1 MTSAPELSG
10 DRWFAIDRERLSIED
25 FRGRFL
31 LLDFWTLCCVNCH
44 HVLAEL
50 RDIEKKHADVLTVVG
65 VHSPKFEH
73 EKNPE
78 SVLQAIVR
86 HDIEHPVLNDPDLTT
101 WQAYSVRAWPTL
113 VLVDPEGQIAASYSG
128 EGHAHAID
136 ALINEQIAVFES
148 RGSLRRGGSLYQPVD
163 VPAGI
168 FRQPGKIEVIPE
180 YCRALMGGADLLV
193 SDSGGHRL
201 AAVSHEKPDTIV
213 WSAGVG
219 ARGHQDGALESASFA
234 EPYGVAFL
242 PEETATV
249 VGFHAVVADTAN
261 HLLRGVHLGTGAVT
275 TLAGT
280 TRQWM
285 QQDPTEGPGLEVSLS
300 TPWDVA
306 LEGDT
311 VVVAM
316 AGDHRLWRYD
326 LNSGHVSVWAGTSNE
341 GLVDGALEDTWFA
354 QPSGL
359 AVSAD
364 VMWLVDSETSA
375 LRRIRDGA
383 TETVVGKGLFDFGH
397 VDGIAPEA
405 LFQHPLGVAVLPD
418 QSVLIADTYN
428 GSVRRY
434 SPTTNQV
441 STVRRGLS
449 EPSDVAVLDAGDAV
463 VIALVESS
471 AHKVTVLPL
480 REETIYR
487 GESLS
492 TARPAIRVRPGGLS
506 LEVGFIPPPG
516 QKRDERYGP
525 STQLIVSSTPA
536 SLLVDG
542 AGRGVELTRELQLSA
557 GGSEGVLHVQ
567 AKGASCEHGENA
579 ACHIHQQDWGIPVVV
594 DPEGDSIVSL
604 LLSGATP
611 AKDE

>member
-1 MTSAPELSG
+1 M
-10 DRWFAIDRERLSIED
+10 
-25 FRGRFL
+25 
-31 LLDFWTLCCVNCH
+31 NCH

-50 RDIEKKHADVLTVVG
+50 REIEKKYADVLTVVG

-78 SVLQAIVR
+78 SVLQAIIR

-136 ALINEQIAVFES
+136 ALINEQIAVFEY
-148 RGSLRRGGSLYQPVD
+148 RGSLRRGKSLYQPVE
-163 VPAGI
+163 VPEGI
-168 FRQPGKIEVIPE
+168 FRQPGKIEVIPD
-180 YCRALMGGADLLV
+180 YCRPLMGEADLLV

-201 AAVSHEKPDTIV
+201 AAVAHGRPDTIV
-213 WSAGVG
+213 WSAGAGV
-219 ARGHQDGALESASFA
+219 RGHQDGPLESSSFA

-242 PEETATV
+242 PQETAEV
-249 VGFHAVVADTAN
+249 VGYHLVVADTAN
-261 HLLRGVHLGTGAVT
+261 HLLRGIHLGSGAVT

-285 QQDPTEGPGLEVSLS
+285 QQDSTEGPGLDVSLS

-306 LEGDT
+306 LEGTT
-311 VVVAM
+311 VVIAM
-316 AGDHRLWRYD
+316 AGDHRLWHYELD
-326 LNSGHVSVWAGTSNE
+326 SGQVSVWAGTSNE
-341 GLVDGALEDTWFA
+341 GLVDGLLGDAWFA

-359 AVSAD
+359 AVGAD
-364 VMWLVDSETSA
+364 GMWLVDSETSA
-375 LRRIRDGA
+375 LRRIRRGVAD
-383 TETVVGKGLFDFGH
+383 TIVGKGLFDFGH

-405 LFQHPLGVAVLPD
+405 LFQHPLGLAVLPN

-449 EPSDVAVLDAGDAV
+449 EPSDVAVLDTGDAI
-463 VIALVESS
+463 VIAVVESS

-480 REETIYR
+480 PEDTTHR

-492 TARPAIRVRPGGLS
+492 TARPAIRVRPGGLT
-506 LEVGFIPPPG
+506 LEVGFVPPPG
-516 QKRDERYGP
+516 QKQDERYGP

-542 AGRGVELTRELQLSA
+542 AGRGVQLARQLELGQV
-557 GGSEGVLHVQ
+557 GSEGVLHVQ

-594 DPEGDSIVSL
+594 HPEGDSIVSL
-604 LLSGATP
+604 LLSGATTN
-611 AKDE
+611 DS

>member
-1 MTSAPELSG
+1 M
-10 DRWFAIDRERLSIED
+10 
-25 FRGRFL
+25 
-31 LLDFWTLCCVNCH
+31 NCH

-50 RDIEKKHADVLTVVG
+50 REIEKKYADVLTVVG

-78 SVLQAIVR
+78 SVLQAIIR

-136 ALINEQIAVFES
+136 ALINEQIAVFEY
-148 RGSLRRGGSLYQPVD
+148 RGSLRRGKSLYQPVE
-163 VPAGI
+163 VPEGI
-168 FRQPGKIEVIPE
+168 FRQPGKIEVIPD
-180 YCRALMGGADLLV
+180 YCRPLMGGADLLV

-201 AAVSHEKPDTIV
+201 AAVAHGRPDTIV
-213 WSAGVG
+213 WSAGAGV
-219 ARGHQDGALESASFA
+219 RGHQDGPLESSSFA

-242 PEETATV
+242 PQETAEV
-249 VGFHAVVADTAN
+249 VGYHLVVADTAN
-261 HLLRGVHLGTGAVT
+261 HLLRGIHLGSGAVT

-285 QQDPTEGPGLEVSLS
+285 QQDSTEGPGLDVSLS

-306 LEGDT
+306 LEGTT
-311 VVVAM
+311 VVIAM
-316 AGDHRLWRYD
+316 AGDHRLWHYELD
-326 LNSGHVSVWAGTSNE
+326 SGQVSVWAGTSNE
-341 GLVDGALEDTWFA
+341 GLVDGLLGDAWFA

-359 AVSAD
+359 AVGAD
-364 VMWLVDSETSA
+364 GMWLVDSETSA
-375 LRRIRDGA
+375 LRRIRRGVAD
-383 TETVVGKGLFDFGH
+383 TIVGKGLFDFGH

-405 LFQHPLGVAVLPD
+405 LFQHPLGLAVLPN

-449 EPSDVAVLDAGDAV
+449 EPSDVAVLDTGDAI
-463 VIALVESS
+463 VIAVVESS

-480 REETIYR
+480 PEDTIHR

-492 TARPAIRVRPGGLS
+492 TARPAIRVRPGGLT
-506 LEVGFIPPPG
+506 LEVGFVPPPG
-516 QKRDERYGP
+516 QKQDERYGP

-542 AGRGVELTRELQLSA
+542 AGRGVQLARQLELGQV
-557 GGSEGVLHVQ
+557 GSEGVLHVQ

-594 DPEGDSIVSL
+594 HPEGDSIVSL
-604 LLSGATP
+604 LLSGATTN
-611 AKDE
+611 DS

>member
-1 MTSAPELSG
+1 M
-10 DRWFAIDRERLSIED
+10 
-25 FRGRFL
+25 
-31 LLDFWTLCCVNCH
+31 NCH

-50 RDIEKKHADVLTVVG
+50 REIEKKYADVLTVVG

-78 SVLQAIVR
+78 SVLQAIIR

-136 ALINEQIAVFES
+136 ALINEQIAVFEY
-148 RGSLRRGGSLYQPVD
+148 RGSLRRGKSLYQPVE
-163 VPAGI
+163 VPEGM
-168 FRQPGKIEVIPE
+168 FRQPGKIEVIPD
-180 YCRALMGGADLLV
+180 YCRPLMGGADLLV

-201 AAVSHEKPDTIV
+201 AAVAHGRPDTIV
-213 WSAGVG
+213 WSAGAGV
-219 ARGHQDGALESASFA
+219 RGHQDGPLESSSFA

-242 PEETATV
+242 PQETAEV
-249 VGFHAVVADTAN
+249 VGYHLVVADTAN
-261 HLLRGVHLGTGAVT
+261 HLLRGIHLGSGAVT

-285 QQDPTEGPGLEVSLS
+285 QQDSTEGPGLDVSLS

-306 LEGDT
+306 LEGTT
-311 VVVAM
+311 VVIAM
-316 AGDHRLWRYD
+316 AGDHRLWHYELD
-326 LNSGHVSVWAGTSNE
+326 SGQVSVWAGTSNE
-341 GLVDGALEDTWFA
+341 GLVDGLLGDAWFA

-359 AVSAD
+359 AVGAD
-364 VMWLVDSETSA
+364 GMWLVDSETSA
-375 LRRIRDGA
+375 LRRIRRGVAD
-383 TETVVGKGLFDFGH
+383 TIVGKGLFDFGH

-405 LFQHPLGVAVLPD
+405 LFQHPLGLAVLPD

-449 EPSDVAVLDAGDAV
+449 EPSDVAVLDTGDAI
-463 VIALVESS
+463 VIAVVESS

-480 REETIYR
+480 PEDTIHR

-492 TARPAIRVRPGGLS
+492 TARPAIRVRPGGLT
-506 LEVGFIPPPG
+506 LEVGFVPPPG
-516 QKRDERYGP
+516 QKQDERYGP

-542 AGRGVELTRELQLSA
+542 AGRGVQLARQLELGQV
-557 GGSEGVLHVQ
+557 GSEGVLHVQ

-594 DPEGDSIVSL
+594 HPEGDSIVSL
-604 LLSGATP
+604 LLSGATTN
-611 AKDE
+611 DS

>member
-1 MTSAPELSG
+1 MTAAPELSG
-10 DRWFAIDRERLSIED
+10 DRWFAIDRERLAIDD
-25 FRGRFL
+25 FKGRFL

-50 RDIEKKHADVLTVVG
+50 REIEKKFADVLTVVG

-78 SVLQAIVR
+78 SVLQAIIR

-136 ALINEQIAVFES
+136 ALITEQVAVFES
-148 RGSLRRGGSLYQPVD
+148 RGSLRRGESLYHPVEA
-163 VPAGI
+163 PAGI
-168 FRQPGKIEVIPE
+168 FRQPGKIEVIPD
-180 YCRALMGGADLLV
+180 YCRPLMGGADLLV

-201 AAVSHEKPDTIV
+201 AAVSHDNPDTVV
-213 WSAGVG
+213 WSAGMGV
-219 ARGHQDGALESASFA
+219 RGHQDGTLDTSSFA

-242 PEETATV
+242 PQETAEA
-249 VGFHAVVADTAN
+249 VGYHLVVADTAN
-261 HLLRGVHLGTGAVT
+261 HLLRGIQLDTGIVS

-285 QQDPTEGPGLEVSLS
+285 QQNPTEGQGLKVSLS

-306 LEGDT
+306 LDGNT

-316 AGDHRLWRYD
+316 AGDHRLWHYD
-326 LNSGHVSVWAGTSNE
+326 LHSGNVSVWAGTSNE
-341 GLVDGALEDTWFA
+341 GLVDGALEATWFA

-359 AVSAD
+359 AFAED
-364 VMWLVDSETSA
+364 VLWLVDSETSA
-375 LRRIRDGA
+375 LRQIRGGV

-397 VDGIAPEA
+397 IDGIAPEA
-405 LFQHPLGVAVLPD
+405 LCQHPLGLAVLPD

-428 GSVRRY
+428 GAIRRY
-434 SPTTNQV
+434 SPHTNQV

-449 EPSDVAVLDAGDAV
+449 EPSDVAVLNGEDGVLIAV
-463 VIALVESS
+463 IESS
-471 AHKVTVLPL
+471 GHKVTVFSLP
-480 REETIYR
+480 EDTVYR

-492 TARPAIRVRPGGLS
+492 TVRPAIRLRPGALT
-506 LEVGFIPPPG
+506 LEVGFVPPPG
-516 QKRDERYGP
+516 QKQDERYGP

-542 AGRGVELTRELQLSA
+542 AGRGVELTREVQLSA
-557 GGSEGVLHVQ
+557 AGSEGVLHVQ

-604 LLSGATP
+604 LLSGATTSI
-611 AKDE
+611 E

>member
-1 MTSAPELSG
+1 M
-10 DRWFAIDRERLSIED
+10 
-25 FRGRFL
+25 
-31 LLDFWTLCCVNCH
+31 NCH

-50 RDIEKKHADVLTVVG
+50 REIEKKYADVLTVVG

-78 SVLQAIVR
+78 SVLQAIIR

-136 ALINEQIAVFES
+136 ALINEQIAVFEY
-148 RGSLRRGGSLYQPVD
+148 RGSLRRGKSLYQPVE
-163 VPAGI
+163 VPEGI
-168 FRQPGKIEVIPE
+168 FRQPGKIEVIPD
-180 YCRALMGGADLLV
+180 YCRPLMGGADLLV

-201 AAVSHEKPDTIV
+201 AAVAHGRPDTIV
-213 WSAGVG
+213 WSAGAGV
-219 ARGHQDGALESASFA
+219 RGHQDGPLESSSFA

-242 PEETATV
+242 PQETAEV
-249 VGFHAVVADTAN
+249 VGYHLVVADTAN
-261 HLLRGVHLGTGAVT
+261 HLLRGIHLGSGAVT

-285 QQDPTEGPGLEVSLS
+285 QQDSTEGPGLDVSLS

-306 LEGDT
+306 LEGTT
-311 VVVAM
+311 VVIAM
-316 AGDHRLWRYD
+316 AGDHRLWHYELD
-326 LNSGHVSVWAGTSNE
+326 SGQVSVWAGTSNE
-341 GLVDGALEDTWFA
+341 GLVDGLLGDAWFA

-359 AVSAD
+359 AVGAD
-364 VMWLVDSETSA
+364 GMWLVDSETSA
-375 LRRIRDGA
+375 LRRIRRGVAD
-383 TETVVGKGLFDFGH
+383 TIVGKGLFDFGH

-405 LFQHPLGVAVLPD
+405 LFQHPLGLAVLPD

-449 EPSDVAVLDAGDAV
+449 EPSDVAVLDTGDAI
-463 VIALVESS
+463 VIAVVESS

-480 REETIYR
+480 PEDTIHR

-492 TARPAIRVRPGGLS
+492 TARPAIRVRPGGLT
-506 LEVGFIPPPG
+506 LEVGFVPPPG
-516 QKRDERYGP
+516 QKQDERYGH

-542 AGRGVELTRELQLSA
+542 AGRGVQLARQLELGQV
-557 GGSEGVLHVQ
+557 GSEGVLHVQ

-594 DPEGDSIVSL
+594 HPEGDSIVSL
-604 LLSGATP
+604 LLSGATTN
-611 AKDE
+611 DS

>member
-1 MTSAPELSG
+1 M
-10 DRWFAIDRERLSIED
+10 
-25 FRGRFL
+25 
-31 LLDFWTLCCVNCH
+31 NCH

-50 RDIEKKHADVLTVVG
+50 REIEKKYADVLTVVG

-78 SVLQAIVR
+78 SVLQAIIR

-136 ALINEQIAVFES
+136 ALINEQIAVFEY
-148 RGSLRRGGSLYQPVD
+148 RGSLRRGKSLYQPVE
-163 VPAGI
+163 VPEGI
-168 FRQPGKIEVIPE
+168 FRQPGKIEVIPD
-180 YCRALMGGADLLV
+180 YCRPLMGGADLLV

-201 AAVSHEKPDTIV
+201 AAVAHGRPDTIV
-213 WSAGVG
+213 WSAGAGV
-219 ARGHQDGALESASFA
+219 RGHQDGPLESSSFA

-242 PEETATV
+242 PQETAEV
-249 VGFHAVVADTAN
+249 VGYHLVVADTAN
-261 HLLRGVHLGTGAVT
+261 HLLRGIHLGSGAVT

-285 QQDPTEGPGLEVSLS
+285 QQDSTEGPGLDVSLS

-306 LEGDT
+306 LEGTT
-311 VVVAM
+311 VVIAM
-316 AGDHRLWRYD
+316 AGDHRLWHYELD
-326 LNSGHVSVWAGTSNE
+326 SGQVSVWAGTSNE
-341 GLVDGALEDTWFA
+341 GLVDGLLGDAWFA

-359 AVSAD
+359 AVGAD
-364 VMWLVDSETSA
+364 GMWLVDSETSA
-375 LRRIRDGA
+375 LRRIRRGVAD
-383 TETVVGKGLFDFGH
+383 TIVGKGLFDFGH

-405 LFQHPLGVAVLPD
+405 LFQHPLGLAVLPN

-449 EPSDVAVLDAGDAV
+449 EPSDVAVLDTGDAI
-463 VIALVESS
+463 VIAVVESS

-480 REETIYR
+480 PEDTTHR

-492 TARPAIRVRPGGLS
+492 TARPAIRVRPGGLT
-506 LEVGFIPPPG
+506 LEVGFVPPPG
-516 QKRDERYGP
+516 QKQDERYGP

-542 AGRGVELTRELQLSA
+542 AGRGVQLARQLELGQV
-557 GGSEGVLHVQ
+557 GSEGVLHVQ

-594 DPEGDSIVSL
+594 HPEGDSIVSL
-604 LLSGATP
+604 LLSGATTN
-611 AKDE
+611 DS

>member
-1 MTSAPELSG
+1 M
-10 DRWFAIDRERLSIED
+10 
-25 FRGRFL
+25 
-31 LLDFWTLCCVNCH
+31 NCH

-50 RDIEKKHADVLTVVG
+50 REIEKKYADVLTVVG

-78 SVLQAIVR
+78 SVLQAIIR

-136 ALINEQIAVFES
+136 ALINEQIAVFEY
-148 RGSLRRGGSLYQPVD
+148 RGSLRRGKSLYQPVE
-163 VPAGI
+163 VPEGI
-168 FRQPGKIEVIPE
+168 FRQPGKIEVIPD
-180 YCRALMGGADLLV
+180 YCRPLMGGADLLV

-201 AAVSHEKPDTIV
+201 AAVAHGRPDTIV
-213 WSAGVG
+213 WSAGAGV
-219 ARGHQDGALESASFA
+219 RGHQDGPLESSSFA

-242 PEETATV
+242 PQETAEV
-249 VGFHAVVADTAN
+249 VGYHLVVADTAN
-261 HLLRGVHLGTGAVT
+261 HLLRGIHLGSGAVT

-285 QQDPTEGPGLEVSLS
+285 QQDSTEGPGLDVSLS

-306 LEGDT
+306 LEGTT
-311 VVVAM
+311 VVIAM
-316 AGDHRLWRYD
+316 AGDHRLWHYELD
-326 LNSGHVSVWAGTSNE
+326 SGQVSVWAGTSNE
-341 GLVDGALEDTWFA
+341 GLVDGLLGDAWFA

-359 AVSAD
+359 AVGAD
-364 VMWLVDSETSA
+364 GMWLVDSETSA
-375 LRRIRDGA
+375 LRRIRRGVAD
-383 TETVVGKGLFDFGH
+383 TIVGKGLFDFGH

-405 LFQHPLGVAVLPD
+405 LFQHPLGLAVLPD

-449 EPSDVAVLDAGDAV
+449 EPSDVAVLDTGDAI
-463 VIALVESS
+463 VIAVVESS

-480 REETIYR
+480 PEDTTHR

-492 TARPAIRVRPGGLS
+492 TARPAIRVRPGGLT
-506 LEVGFIPPPG
+506 LEVGFVPPPG
-516 QKRDERYGP
+516 QKQDERYGP

-542 AGRGVELTRELQLSA
+542 AGRGVQLARQLELGQV
-557 GGSEGVLHVQ
+557 GSEGVLHVQ

-594 DPEGDSIVSL
+594 HPEGDSIVSL
-604 LLSGATP
+604 LLSGATTN
-611 AKDE
+611 DS

>member
-1 MTSAPELSG
+1 MSAAPQLSG
-10 DRWFAIDRERLSIED
+10 DRWFAIDGERLNIED

-50 RDIEKKHADVLTVVG
+50 RTIEKKFADVLTVVG

-73 EKNPE
+73 EKDPE

-136 ALINEQIAVFES
+136 ALLTEQVEVFES
-148 RGSLRRGGSLYQPVD
+148 RGTLHRGKSLYQPVE
-163 VPAGI
+163 VPVGI

-180 YCRALMGGADLLV
+180 HCRPLMGGADLLV

-201 AAVSHEKPDTIV
+201 AAVSHEEPDTIV

-219 ARGHQDGALESASFA
+219 SRGHQDGSLGSSAFA

-242 PEETATV
+242 PEETAAA
-249 VGFHAVVADTAN
+249 VGFHLVVADTAN
-261 HLLRGVHLGTGAVT
+261 HLLRGIHLATGSVT

-306 LEGDT
+306 LEGST
-311 VVVAM
+311 VVIAM
-316 AGDHRLWRYD
+316 AGDHRLWHYD
-326 LNSGHVSVWAGTSNE
+326 LLSGHVSVWAGTSNE
-341 GLVDGALEDTWFA
+341 GLVDGALEHTWFA

-359 AVSAD
+359 ALGAD
-364 VMWLVDSETSA
+364 AMWLVDSETSA
-375 LRRIRDGA
+375 LRRIRGGA
-383 TETVVGKGLFDFGH
+383 TDTVVGKGLFDFGH

-405 LFQHPLGVAVLPD
+405 LLQHPLGVALLPD

-428 GSVRRY
+428 GAIRRY
-434 SPTTNQV
+434 SPETNQV
-441 STVRRGLS
+441 STVRRGLF
-449 EPSDVAVLDAGDAV
+449 EPSDVAVLDTDDGVAIAV
-463 VIALVESS
+463 VESS

-480 REETIYR
+480 PEATVHR

-492 TARPAIRVRPGGLS
+492 TARPAIRVRPGALT
-506 LEVGFIPPPG
+506 LEVGFVPPPG
-516 QKRDERYGP
+516 QKQDERYGP

-536 SLLVDG
+536 ALLVEG
-542 AGRGVELTRELQLSA
+542 AGRGVELTRQLELGEA
-557 GGSEGVLHVQ
+557 GSEGVLHVQ
-567 AKGASCEHGENA
+567 AKGASCEHGDNA

-604 LLSGATP
+604 LLSGATTN
-611 AKDE
+611 D

>member
-1 MTSAPELSG
+1 M
-10 DRWFAIDRERLSIED
+10 
-25 FRGRFL
+25 
-31 LLDFWTLCCVNCH
+31 NCH

-50 RDIEKKHADVLTVVG
+50 REIEKKYADVLTVVG

-78 SVLQAIVR
+78 SVLQAIIR

-136 ALINEQIAVFES
+136 ALINEQIAVFEY
-148 RGSLRRGGSLYQPVD
+148 RGSLRRGKSLYQPVE
-163 VPAGI
+163 VPEGI
-168 FRQPGKIEVIPE
+168 FRQPGKIEVIPD
-180 YCRALMGGADLLV
+180 YCRPLMGGADLLV

-201 AAVSHEKPDTIV
+201 AAVAHGRPDTIV
-213 WSAGVG
+213 WSAGAGV
-219 ARGHQDGALESASFA
+219 RGHQDGPLESSSFA

-242 PEETATV
+242 PQETAEV
-249 VGFHAVVADTAN
+249 VGYHLVVADTAN
-261 HLLRGVHLGTGAVT
+261 HLLRGIHLGSGAVT

-285 QQDPTEGPGLEVSLS
+285 QQDSTEGPGLDVSLS

-306 LEGDT
+306 LEGTT
-311 VVVAM
+311 VVIAM
-316 AGDHRLWRYD
+316 AGDHRLWHYELD
-326 LNSGHVSVWAGTSNE
+326 SGQVSVWAGTSNE
-341 GLVDGALEDTWFA
+341 GLVDGLLGDAWFA

-359 AVSAD
+359 AVGAD
-364 VMWLVDSETSA
+364 GMWLVDSETSA
-375 LRRIRDGA
+375 LRRIRRGVAD
-383 TETVVGKGLFDFGH
+383 TIVGKGLFDFGH

-405 LFQHPLGVAVLPD
+405 LFQHPLGLAVLPD

-449 EPSDVAVLDAGDAV
+449 EPSDVAVLDTGDAI
-463 VIALVESS
+463 VIAVVESS

-480 REETIYR
+480 PEDTTHR

-492 TARPAIRVRPGGLS
+492 TARPAIRVRPGGLT
-506 LEVGFIPPPG
+506 LEVGFVPPPG
-516 QKRDERYGP
+516 QKQDERYGP

-542 AGRGVELTRELQLSA
+542 AGRGVQLARQLELGQV
-557 GGSEGVLHVQ
+557 GSEGVLHVQ

-594 DPEGDSIVSL
+594 HPEGVSIVSL
-604 LLSGATP
+604 LLSGATTN
-611 AKDE
+611 DS